1 MADVILASSSPI
13 RASMLRAAGVLITQQ
28 NPRVDEYALTA
39 SLTAEGLRPRDI
51 ADALA
56 EAKARKI
63 ALKQGN
69 SLVLGCDQLLVFQDE
84 LIEKCADITQA
95 RHLLSALRGQTHQ
108 LFSAV
113 CLYDLGQPIWRHVSV
128 ATLTMRN
135 FSDGYLD
142 SYLDRNWD
150 DVRHAVGCYHIEG
163 EGVRLFS
170 KVEGD
175 QFTIMGLPLLELLN
189 FLMTRG
195 DLEA

>member
-39 SLTAEGLRPRDI
+39 SLTAEGLPPRDI

-163 EGVRLFS
+163 AGVRLFS

>member
-39 SLTAEGLRPRDI
+39 SLTAEGLSPRDI